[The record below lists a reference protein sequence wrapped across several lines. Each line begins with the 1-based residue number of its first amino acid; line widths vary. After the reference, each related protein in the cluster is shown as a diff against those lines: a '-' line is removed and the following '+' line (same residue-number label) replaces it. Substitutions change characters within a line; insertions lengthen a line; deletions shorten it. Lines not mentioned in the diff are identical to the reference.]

1 MESTESSI
9 EAFESSLETSFDSR
23 GAAPAVDWGAV
34 VHRHDAR
41 LRSRVRRVLCRS
53 GLRPQTETVE
63 EVVQEVYCRLIE
75 SGRHRL
81 CQARSSTDPELLS
94 YLGIVAERT
103 TLDHVRVTTAQK
115 RSAVIPIRLLFGRR
129 SRRYMEGIP
138 DPGPTPEQDAIHRER
153 QRDLLE
159 RCRRIRGLGSGR
171 RNAWVMRLAVLE
183 GYTSHEIARAAGG
196 RMTSHNVDMLIHRL
210 RRRLSRDGFSL
221 ARR

>member
-1 MESTESSI
+1 MESTEFST
-9 EAFESSLETSFDSR
+9 ETFESSRETSFDSR
-23 GAAPAVDWGAV
+23 GAAPVVDWGAV
-34 VHRHDAR
+34 VRRHDAR
-41 LRSRVRRVLCRS
+41 LRSRVRRVLIRS

-81 CQARSSTDPELLS
+81 FQARTSTDPELLY

-115 RSAVIPIRLLFGRR
+115 RSAVVPIRLLFGRR
-129 SRRYMEGIP
+129 SRRTMEGIP

-196 RMTSHNVDMLIHRL
+196 RMTSHNIDMLIHRL

>member
-1 MESTESSI
+1 MESTESST
-9 EAFESSLETSFDSR
+9 EAFESHLE
-23 GAAPAVDWGAV
+23 AAPAMDWGAV
-34 VHRHDAR
+34 VRRHDAR
-41 LRSRVRRVLCRS
+41 LRSRVRRVLWRS
-53 GLRPQTETVE
+53 GLRPQTETVD

-81 CQARSSTDPELLS
+81 QARSGTDPELLS

-103 TLDHVRVTTAQK
+103 TLDHVRQTTAQK
-115 RSAVIPIRLLFGRR
+115 RSAVVPIRLLFGRR
-129 SRRYMEGIP
+129 SRRTMEGIP
-138 DPGPTPEQDAIHRER
+138 DPGPTPEQEAIHRER
-153 QRDLLE
+153 QRDLLD

-171 RNAWVMRLAVLE
+171 RNAWVMRMAVLE

-196 RMTSHNVDMLIHRL
+196 RMTSHSVDMLIHRL